1 MQKIYLVTKS
11 FPYTNEEKSFLGP
24 EYEFLKKEFE
34 ITLITTDISFDIVQ
48 ASISKDSKDKMSV
61 LINDAA

>member
-34 ITLITTDISFDIVQ
+34 ITLITTDISFDVLFPDGERLLDRNWEDYP
-48 ASISKDSKDKMSV
+48 IS
-61 LINDAA
+61 